1 MTATQ
6 TLTSTPT
13 PSAETCKQ
21 EGACFVFEYLGY
33 VTDGLSG
40 QTTLSFR
47 VTNKCRNAVS
57 YVAIGTDSFTRM
69 APTNG
74 STHTGSLG
82 AYNVFWTNATGIPGF
97 ASIQFQPRFR
107 SFKNGVSDVFNI
119 VVTNFDPNATIQVAG
134 AVSNSSDET
143 FSFLLSQTTCPA
155 GPTAT
160 PTNTAP
166 PLATNTPTPTAT
178 PKPTKTP
185 RR

>member
-1 MTATQ
+1 
-6 TLTSTPT
+6 
-13 PSAETCKQ
+13 
-21 EGACFVFEYLGY
+21 LGY
-33 VTDGLSG
+33 VTDSISG
-40 QTTLSFR
+40 QTTISFR

-57 YVAIGTDSFTRM
+57 YVAIGTDSFTSI

-74 STHTGSLG
+74 SVYTGSLG
-82 AYNVFWTNATGIPGF
+82 NYDVTWTSATGSPGF
-97 ASIQFQPRFR
+97 ASIEFLPRFR
-107 SFKNGVSDVFNI
+107 SFKNGASEVFNI
-119 VVTNFDPNATIQVAG
+119 VVTNFDPNVTIQVAG
-134 AVSNSSDET
+134 RAGSAPDET
-143 FSFLLSQTTCPA
+143 FSFLLSQTICPA